1 MPQKRSIAMAIV
13 LSIITCG
20 IYGIYWYIKLTDDI
34 NYVSGEDGTSGVMA
48 FLFSLITCGI
58 YTFYWVYTWG
68 KRLNHAKEQRGLP
81 VDGNMP
87 FIFLVLA
94 IFGLSIISWAIMQDD
109 LNRLLPDA

>member
-58 YTFYWVYTWG
+58 YTFYWAYTWG

-81 VDGNMP
+81 VDSNMP
-87 FIFLVLA
+87 FIYLVLA